1 MPRYTF
7 SGHET
12 FPLRYAWV
20 PKGLRELDRNS
31 NIFFEDDAI
40 VRLGVGKNMVRAIRH
55 WCCALGLAEVDG
67 RADLGRVTDLGRRL
81 FLTSDDGDA
90 WDPYLED
97 PGTLWL
103 FQWQLASRKERAST
117 WHLVF
122 TKWASDA
129 FQKQDLTDWL
139 VSIADDLE
147 ASRAT
152 RNSIKRDVDVF
163 IRTYVPSD
171 PSPYRPPED
180 SFDSPLVE
188 LGLLRQESKSYYRFV
203 RGEKSSLPNE
213 VFAYALVDFWANSMG
228 DRATTNFESLLYE
241 PGSPGGAFKL
251 THEAM
256 AARLESL
263 PKWVGV
269 RLDETAGERRVL
281 RRPDIPLPKP
291 MQCLEEYYEHSR
303 AGQVA

>member
-20 PKGLRELDRNS
+20 PKGLRELDADS
-31 NIFFEDDAI
+31 NLFFEDDAI

-67 RADLGRVTDLGRRL
+67 RANIGKVTHLGRRL
-81 FLTSDDGDA
+81 FLASEEEAA
-90 WDPYLED
+90 WDPFLED

-103 FQWQLASRKERAST
+103 FQWQLASREERAST
-117 WHLVF
+117 WHLAF

-129 FQKQDLTDWL
+129 FQKQDLIDWL
-139 VSIADDLE
+139 VGIADDLE

-188 LGLLRQESKSYYRFV
+188 LGLLREEGKNLFRFV
-203 RGEKSSLPNE
+203 RGEKSSLPDE
-213 VFAYALVDFWANSMG
+213 VFAYALVDFWDHAIG
-228 DRATTNFESLLYE
+228 DRSTTNFESLLYE

-251 THEAM
+251 TPEAL
-256 AARLESL
+256 AARLEAL
-263 PKWVGV
+263 PEWVGV
-269 RLDETAGERRVL
+269 YLDETAGERRVL
-281 RRPDIPLPKP
+281 RRPDVPLPDP
-291 MQCLEEYYEHSR
+291 VRCLEEYYEIRR
-303 AGQVA
+303 AGQPA